1 MNAVH
6 HNHMTAE
13 EIKQIFA
20 RKRTECALR
29 HYLNDQQAALKLQ
42 QAKTI
47 TVTFE
52 LKVG

>member
-1 MNAVH
+1 
-6 HNHMTAE
+6 MTAE
-13 EIKQIFA
+13 EIKKIFE
-20 RKRTECALR
+20 RKRIECALR
-29 HYLNDQQAALKLQ
+29 HYLNEQHEALKLQ